1 MPKKTGLGKG
11 LDALFGPTPEE
22 EQVKEDDVL
31 KNLKITEVEPNRE
44 QPRKNFNQ
52 EALEELADSI
62 REYGLIQ
69 PIIVS
74 EKEGYY
80 SIIAGERRW
89 RACKLAGLEEIPA
102 IVREDDEKKNKEIA
116 LIENIQRE
124 DLNPFEKALGIKNL
138 MQSYGLTQEE
148 VAKKLG
154 KSRSTIANSIRV
166 LNLEPR
172 VLEFA
177 KQGKISEAHCKLL
190 LAITDPE
197 KQYLTAVDIIER
209 GTTTRELEQTNKKI
223 NKKEAKNAAVAILP
237 ATLLING
244 ICTINNIPNISDVQ
258 ILCTILEKMGAK
270 ITWNNKNE
278 LTIDTRNI
286 TTTQAPLDLTSKFR
300 ASYYLIGAMLGRTG
314 EIEVGMPGG
323 CNLGARPIDQHIK
336 GFELLGANV
345 EIGKGTISAKANCL
359 KGAHIYIDVVSVGAT
374 INVMLASVLAKGTTT
389 IDNAAKEPHIV
400 DVANF
405 LNTMGADIRGAGTD
419 VIKINGVE
427 KLHGNATYSVVPDQ
441 IEAGTFMLAAMASK
455 GDLLIKNCITK
466 HLEPLTAKILEIGG
480 NVEDNG
486 DSIRV
491 WYSKRPN
498 KATIKTLPYPGF
510 PTDLQPQMGVV
521 LSTANGTS
529 IINESIWESRFQY
542 TAELNKMGAKITAQ
556 GKSAVFE
563 GVDELFGAPVYST
576 DLRAGAALIV
586 AGISANGVTEVY
598 NLSHID
604 RGYENIEEKFRK
616 IGANIQR
623 VSE

>member
-1 MPKKTGLGKG
+1 
-11 LDALFGPTPEE
+11 
-22 EQVKEDDVL
+22 
-31 KNLKITEVEPNRE
+31 
-44 QPRKNFNQ
+44 
-52 EALEELADSI
+52 
-62 REYGLIQ
+62 
-69 PIIVS
+69 
-74 EKEGYY
+74 
-80 SIIAGERRW
+80 
-89 RACKLAGLEEIPA
+89 
-102 IVREDDEKKNKEIA
+102 
-116 LIENIQRE
+116 
-124 DLNPFEKALGIKNL
+124 
-138 MQSYGLTQEE
+138 
-148 VAKKLG
+148 
-154 KSRSTIANSIRV
+154 
-166 LNLEPR
+166 
-172 VLEFA
+172 
-177 KQGKISEAHCKLL
+177 
-190 LAITDPE
+190 
-197 KQYLTAVDIIER
+197 
-209 GTTTRELEQTNKKI
+209 
-223 NKKEAKNAAVAILP
+223 
-237 ATLLING
+237 
-244 ICTINNIPNISDVQ
+244 
-258 ILCTILEKMGAK
+258 
-270 ITWNNKNE
+270 
-278 LTIDTRNI
+278 
-286 TTTQAPLDLTSKFR
+286 
-300 ASYYLIGAMLGRTG
+300 MLGRTG

-359 KGAHIYIDVVSVGAT
+359 KGAHIYMDVVSVGAT

-542 TAELNKMGAKITAQ
+542 TAELNKMGAKIEGAGT
-556 GKSAVFE
+556 SVITIE
-563 GVDELFGAPVYST
+563 GVKKLNGANIDVIPDRIEAGTYLMIGAMIGNNLTVSGVIPSQIEALFDKFDDMGIKYLIEGNKVTISKCDNIKPINIKTLVYPGFPTDLGQPISVLLTQANGTSYFEETIWENRMQHVKYLNKMGANITLQDNAHSIIIGPSKLKGCEINAT
-576 DLRAGAALIV
+576 DLRGGAALV
-586 AGISANGVTEVY
+586 MAGLIASGTTKITNIEY
-598 NLSHID
+598 IL
-604 RGYENIEEKFRK
+604 RGYENLAKKLKQVGADIEIIDED
-616 IGANIQR
+616 
-623 VSE
+623 